1 MFKTVILIF
10 IHTIY
15 IYLFCKTM
23 TKLNSLRLLIHSMTQ
38 SEKKTFRMKT
48 NRKKNDPDYLILYDI
63 IEKNREKPLSFYR
76 SEYLKLKPGA
86 SFETT
91 VKYLFELLLESM
103 QELRKDRDNFYHLFD
118 KIFKARILFEKSL
131 LDESFE
137 MLDYVIGHSEQ
148 YKNYHALL
156 LASRMELEYLL
167 ALNFPNISEKMLL
180 KKQFKLNEI
189 LNYLRKINAQ
199 SALYEILKHRVIT
212 KGHPRTQKQKEE
224 LNDLVFSEISIVAS
238 LNLYNFEISK
248 LHQLF
253 QANYLISVGDY
264 KSALNAY
271 IELNNLFEANKHLWS
286 DHPVYY
292 LHTLEGVLES
302 LRSIHNYEGM
312 THFINQLKVIE
323 TQSADFRINLT
334 CITFLYELF
343 PFLDRGD
350 FTSSMAL
357 MNEYREKL
365 YDKLFTLGR
374 ARQAELC
381 LYTSLIFFGN
391 AEYLKAHRFLNQ
403 IILRGKNY
411 YYLPLYRTIRL
422 VNLIILYKM
431 GDYDLIRYEIRSM
444 KRDIAGATKDYKIE
458 RFLFRFLCRQMP
470 TVAFRRQLLLEKTM
484 KDFGEIRQD
493 VFERQILRIF
503 DFTAWVESLIRRIP
517 LSDVLHQ
524 RIGSESFQEN

>member
-1 MFKTVILIF
+1 
-10 IHTIY
+10 
-15 IYLFCKTM
+15 M
-23 TKLNSLRLLIHSMTQ
+23 TKLNSLRLLIHSMTL
-38 SEKKTFRMKT
+38 SEKKTFRMKC
-48 NRKKNDPDYLILYDI
+48 NRKNNESDYMILYDI
-63 IEKNREKPLSFYR
+63 VEKSREKPLTFYR
-76 SEYLKLKPGA
+76 SEFLKVRPGA

-103 QELRKDRDNFYHLFD
+103 QELRKDQDNFYNLFD

-131 LDESFE
+131 LDECFE
-137 MLDYVIGHSEQ
+137 MLNYVITHSERFE
-148 YKNYHALL
+148 NYHALL
-156 LASRMELEYLL
+156 LASRLELEYLL
-167 ALNFPNISEKMLL
+167 ALNFPNINENMLL

-312 THFINQLKVIE
+312 TYFINQLKLIE

-334 CITFLYELF
+334 CITFLNELF

-350 FTSSMAL
+350 FTSSMVL
-357 MNEYREKL
+357 MSQYKEKL
-365 YDKLFTLGR
+365 YDKLFTLSR

-381 LYTSLIFFGN
+381 LYTSLIYFGN
-391 AEYLKAHRFLNQ
+391 AEYIRAHRFLNQ

-422 VNLIILYKM
+422 VNLIILYKL
-431 GDYDLIRYEIRSM
+431 GDFDLIRYEIRSM
-444 KRDIAGATKDYKIE
+444 KRDIKDAMKEYKIE
-458 RFLFRFLCRQMP
+458 RFLFRFLSRQLP
-470 TVAFRRQLLLEKTM
+470 TIPFKRQLLLEKTR
-484 KDFGEIRQD
+484 KEFGEIRQD
-493 VFERQILRIF
+493 IFEKQILRIF
-503 DFTAWVESLIRRIP
+503 DFTAWVESLIRKVP
-517 LSDVLHQ
+517 LSEVLYH
-524 RIGSESFQEN
+524 RVGSEYGQES

>member
-1 MFKTVILIF
+1 
-10 IHTIY
+10 
-15 IYLFCKTM
+15 
-23 TKLNSLRLLIHSMTQ
+23 
-38 SEKKTFRMKT
+38 MKS
-48 NRKKNDPDYLILYDI
+48 NRRKNEPDYLILYDI
-63 IEKNREKPLSFYR
+63 IEKNRTNTLSFYR
-76 SEYLKLKPGA
+76 SEFLKIRPGS

-103 QELRKDRDNFYHLFD
+103 LELRKDQDSYYVLFD
-118 KIFKARILFEKSL
+118 KIFKARILYEKSL
-131 LDESFE
+131 FGECFE
-137 MLDYVIGHSEQ
+137 MLNYVIVHSEK
-148 YKNYHALL
+148 YENYHALL
-156 LASRMELEYLL
+156 LASRLELEYLL
-167 ALNFPNISEKMLL
+167 ALNFPNINEKSLL

-212 KGHPRTQKQKEE
+212 KGHPRTQKQKDE

-264 KSALNAY
+264 KSALNSY
-271 IELNNLFEANKHLWS
+271 IELNNLFEANKHLWK
-286 DHPVYY
+286 DRPVYY

-312 THFINQLKVIE
+312 AYFINQLKMIE

-350 FTSSMAL
+350 FTSSMVL
-357 MNEYREKL
+357 MNQYKDKL
-365 YDKLFTLGR
+365 FDKLFTLSR

-381 LYTSLIFFGN
+381 LYTSLIYFGN
-391 AEYLKAHRFLNQ
+391 SEYNKAHKFLNQ

-422 VNLIILYKM
+422 VNLIILYKL
-431 GDYDLIRYEIRSM
+431 GDFDLIRYEIRSM
-444 KRDIAGATKDYKIE
+444 KRDITDAMKDYKIE
-458 RFLFRFLCRQMP
+458 RFLFKFLSKQLP
-470 TVAFRRQLLLEKTM
+470 SVALKRQLLLEKTL
-484 KDFGEIRQD
+484 KEFSEIHQD
-493 VFERQILRIF
+493 VFEKQILRIF
-503 DFTAWVESLIRRIP
+503 DFTAWAESLIRKIP
-517 LSDVLHQ
+517 LSEVLYL
-524 RIGSESFQEN
+524 RINADYSQENRDPT